1 MSHKKCCC
9 EKNTEISSICKDQII
24 LWKML
29 SIFMSKTKAKI
40 QDSSKLKGHLGQQL
54 LAWLLMYM

>member
-1 MSHKKCCC
+1 MLLWK
-9 EKNTEISSICKDQII
+9 KNTEISSICKDQII

-29 SIFMSKTKAKI
+29 SNFMSKTKAKI